1 MSMVCKEKPTKL
13 VGYWKNRYPRIQPK
27 ENAKGFSLGNVRVIT
42 GGHMKVINAYEA
54 YERIK

>member
-13 VGYWKNRYPRIQPK
+13 VGYWKNRHLRIQLK

-42 GGHMKVINAYEA
+42 EGHMKVINVYEA
-54 YERIK
+54 Y